1 MCHLE
6 KIFND
11 LTVDAIPT
19 RTNFRGVTIREAALF
34 RGAAG
39 WSEFSPFIEYSDVE
53 AEQWLYA
60 ALEGANTP
68 WPELKR
74 SSIGINA
81 TLPKVEIDRVPEILN
96 RFPGAMTVKIK
107 IDDFEND
114 CELVE
119 AALDFNPDFK
129 IRLDVN
135 GGWSLETA
143 LLNLYNYYLR
153 FGKVFE
159 YIEQP
164 CLEIADLK
172 ELKKEI
178 PMKIAIDESIR
189 KALTSDF
196 SGAKEFADIAIIK
209 WAPSGGIT
217 RANKLIEK
225 IGLPAVISSAL
236 DTGIGISH
244 GLALAASQ
252 SDLSFDCGL
261 ATSSLLES
269 DVITP
274 PLEITAGTIAVH
286 RTSPDEKLVAKYLA
300 SADRRL
306 WWQNRIERIWESGF
320 GERWQSEQRN

>member
-1 MCHLE
+1 MWHLE

-11 LTVDAIPT
+11 LTVVAIPT

-96 RFPGAMTVKIK
+96 RFPGAMSVKIK

-135 GGWSLETA
+135 GGWTLETA

-196 SGAKEFADIAIIK
+196 SEAKEFADIAIIK

>member
-1 MCHLE
+1 MWHLDE
-6 KIFND
+6 IFTD
-11 LTVDAIPT
+11 LNVVAIPT
-19 RTNFRGVTIREAALF
+19 RTNFRGVTVREAALF
-34 RGAAG
+34 RGPAG
-39 WSEFSPFIEYSDVE
+39 WSEFSPFIEYSDAQ

-60 ALEGANTP
+60 ALEGANIP

-81 TLPKVEIDRVPEILN
+81 TLPKVEIDRVPEILK
-96 RFPGAMTVKIK
+96 RFPGAKTVKIK
-107 IDDFEND
+107 VDDFEND

-164 CLEIADLK
+164 CLEIEDLRKLK
-172 ELKKEI
+172 EEI

-189 KALTSDF
+189 NALTSNF
-196 SGAKEFADIAIIK
+196 SDAKEFADIAIIK

-217 RANKLIEK
+217 RANKLIAQ

-244 GLALAASQ
+244 GLALAANQ
-252 SDLSFDCGL
+252 SDLNFDCGL
-261 ATSSLLES
+261 ATLSLLES
-269 DVITP
+269 DVVFP
-274 PLEITAGTIAVH
+274 ALEITAGTIAVN

-300 SADRRL
+300 PADRRL
-306 WWQNRIERIWESGF
+306 WWQNRIERIWENGF

>member
-1 MCHLE
+1 MWHLE

-11 LTVDAIPT
+11 LTVVAIPT

-286 RTSPDEKLVAKYLA
+286 RTSLDEKLAAKYLA

>member
-1 MCHLE
+1 MWHLE

-11 LTVDAIPT
+11 LTVVAIPT

-96 RFPGAMTVKIK
+96 RFPGAMSVKIK

-135 GGWSLETA
+135 GGWTLETA

-172 ELKKEI
+172 ELKKGI

-286 RTSPDEKLVAKYLA
+286 RTSLDEKLAAKYLA

>member
-1 MCHLE
+1 MWHLN

-11 LTVDAIPT
+11 LTVVAIPT
-19 RTNFRGVTIREAALF
+19 RTNFRGVTIREAVLF

-60 ALEGANTP
+60 ALEGANIP
-68 WPELKR
+68 WPEIKR

-96 RFPGAMTVKIK
+96 RFPGAKTVKIK

-196 SGAKEFADIAIIK
+196 SGANEFADISIIK

-217 RANKLIEK
+217 RAKKLIEK

-252 SDLSFDCGL
+252 NTLGFDCGL
-261 ATSSLLES
+261 ATTSLLES

-274 PLEITAGTIAVH
+274 PLEISAGTIAVN
-286 RTSPDEKLVAKYLA
+286 RSTPDEKLVAKYLA

>member
-1 MCHLE
+1 MWHLE

-11 LTVDAIPT
+11 LTVVAIPT

-53 AEQWLYA
+53 AEKWLYA

-135 GGWSLETA
+135 GGWTLETA

>member
-1 MCHLE
+1 MWHLD

-11 LTVDAIPT
+11 LTVVAIPT

-53 AEQWLYA
+53 AEQWLFA

-74 SSIGINA
+74 SSIGVNA

-96 RFPGAMTVKIK
+96 RFPGAKTVKIK
-107 IDDFEND
+107 VDDFEND

-164 CLEIADLK
+164 CLEIADLI

-196 SGAKEFADIAIIK
+196 SGANEFADIAIIK

-217 RANKLIEK
+217 RAKKLIEK

-252 SDLSFDCGL
+252 NTLDFDCGL
-261 ATSSLLES
+261 ATTSLLES

-274 PLEITAGTIAVH
+274 PLEITAGTIAVN
-286 RTSPDEKLVAKYLA
+286 RSSPDEKLVAKYLA

>member
-1 MCHLE
+1 MWHLD

-11 LTVDAIPT
+11 LTVVAIPT

-34 RGAAG
+34 HGAAG

-96 RFPGAMTVKIK
+96 RFPGAKTVKIK
-107 IDDFEND
+107 VDDFEND

-196 SGAKEFADIAIIK
+196 SGANEFADIAIIK

-217 RANKLIEK
+217 RAKKLIEK

-244 GLALAASQ
+244 GLALAGSQ
-252 SDLSFDCGL
+252 NTLDFDCGL
-261 ATSSLLES
+261 ATTSLLES

-274 PLEITAGTIAVH
+274 PLEITAGTIAVN
-286 RTSPDEKLVAKYLA
+286 RSSPDEKLVAKYLA

>member
-1 MCHLE
+1 MWHLE

-11 LTVDAIPT
+11 LTVVAIPT

-96 RFPGAMTVKIK
+96 RFPGAMSVKIK

-269 DVITP
+269 DVINP
-274 PLEITAGTIAVH
+274 PLEITAGTIAVQ
-286 RTSPDEKLVAKYLA
+286 RTSLDEKLAAKYLA

>member
-1 MCHLE
+1 MWHLE

-11 LTVDAIPT
+11 LTVVAIPT
-19 RTNFRGVTIREAALF
+19 RTNFRGVTIREAAHF

-96 RFPGAMTVKIK
+96 RFPGAMTVKVK

-196 SGAKEFADIAIIK
+196 SEAKEFADIAIIK

-274 PLEITAGTIAVH
+274 PLEITAGTIAVQ
-286 RTSPDEKLVAKYLA
+286 RTSLDEKLAAKYLA

>member
-1 MCHLE
+1 MWHLE

-11 LTVDAIPT
+11 LTVVAIPT

-274 PLEITAGTIAVH
+274 PLEITAGTIAVQ
-286 RTSPDEKLVAKYLA
+286 RTSLDEKLAAKYLA

>member
-1 MCHLE
+1 MWHLDE
-6 KIFND
+6 IFND
-11 LTVDAIPT
+11 LTVVAIPT
-19 RTNFRGVTIREAALF
+19 RTSFRGVTIREAALF

-39 WSEFSPFIEYSDVE
+39 WSEFSPFIEYSDDE

-68 WPELKR
+68 WLELKR
-74 SSIGINA
+74 SSVGINA

-96 RFPGAMTVKIK
+96 RFPGAKTVKIK
-107 IDDFEND
+107 VDDFESD

-164 CLEIADLK
+164 CMEIADLK

-196 SGAKEFADIAIIK
+196 SSAKEFADIAIIK
-209 WAPSGGIT
+209 WAPSGGIS
-217 RANKLIEK
+217 RAKKLIEK
-225 IGLPAVISSAL
+225 IGLPVVVSSAL

-252 SDLSFDCGL
+252 SVLNFDCGL
-261 ATSSLLES
+261 ATT
-269 DVITP
+269 DATP
-274 PLEITAGTIAVH
+274 SHTVPVAV
-286 RTSPDEKLVAKYLA
+286 RNEALNWKSAKALVL
-300 SADRRL
+300 
-306 WWQNRIERIWESGF
+306 
-320 GERWQSEQRN
+320 

>member
-1 MCHLE
+1 MWHLE

-11 LTVDAIPT
+11 LTVVAIPT

-53 AEQWLYA
+53 AEKWLYA

-135 GGWSLETA
+135 GGWTLETA

-217 RANKLIEK
+217 RANKVIEK

-274 PLEITAGTIAVH
+274 PLEITAGTIAVQ
-286 RTSPDEKLVAKYLA
+286 RTSLDEKLAAKYLA

>member
-1 MCHLE
+1 MWHLE

-11 LTVDAIPT
+11 LTVVAIPT

-107 IDDFEND
+107 IDDFESD

-135 GGWSLETA
+135 GGWTLETA

>member
-1 MCHLE
+1 MWHLE

-11 LTVDAIPT
+11 LTVVAIPT

-196 SGAKEFADIAIIK
+196 SEAKEFADIAIIK

-274 PLEITAGTIAVH
+274 PLEITAGTIAVQ
-286 RTSPDEKLVAKYLA
+286 RTSLDEKLAAKYLA

>member
-1 MCHLE
+1 MWHLDE
-6 KIFND
+6 IFND
-11 LTVDAIPT
+11 LTVVAIPT

-96 RFPGAMTVKIK
+96 RFPGAMSVKIK

-135 GGWSLETA
+135 GGWTLETA

-274 PLEITAGTIAVH
+274 PLEITAGTIAVQ
-286 RTSPDEKLVAKYLA
+286 RTSLDEKLAAKYLA

>member
-1 MCHLE
+1 MWHLE

-11 LTVDAIPT
+11 LTVVAIPT

-60 ALEGANTP
+60 ALEGANT
-68 WPELKR
+68 
-74 SSIGINA
+74 
-81 TLPKVEIDRVPEILN
+81 RVPEILN

-135 GGWSLETA
+135 GGWTLETA

-217 RANKLIEK
+217 RANKVIEK

-274 PLEITAGTIAVH
+274 PLEITAGTIAVQ
-286 RTSPDEKLVAKYLA
+286 RTSLDEKLAAKYLA

>member
-1 MCHLE
+1 MWHLE

-11 LTVDAIPT
+11 LTVVAIPT

-53 AEQWLYA
+53 AEKWLYA

-135 GGWSLETA
+135 GGWTLETA

-153 FGKVFE
+153 FGKIFE

-269 DVITP
+269 DVINP
-274 PLEITAGTIAVH
+274 PLEITAGTIAVQ
-286 RTSPDEKLVAKYLA
+286 RTSLDEKLAAKYLA

>member
-1 MCHLE
+1 MWHLE

-11 LTVDAIPT
+11 LTVVAIPT

-53 AEQWLYA
+53 AEKWLYA

-96 RFPGAMTVKIK
+96 RFPGAMSVKIK

-114 CELVE
+114 YELVE

-135 GGWSLETA
+135 GGWTLETA

-269 DVITP
+269 DVINP
-274 PLEITAGTIAVH
+274 PLEITAGTIAVQ
-286 RTSPDEKLVAKYLA
+286 RTSLDEKLAAKYLA

>member
-1 MCHLE
+1 MWHLD
-6 KIFND
+6 KIFSD
-11 LTVDAIPT
+11 LTIVAIPT
-19 RTNFRGVTIREAALF
+19 RTNFRGVTVREAALF
-34 RGAAG
+34 CGPAG
-39 WSEFSPFIEYSDVE
+39 WSEFSPFIEYSDSE
-53 AEQWLYA
+53 AEVWLEA
-60 ALEGANTP
+60 ALEGAYLP
-68 WPELKR
+68 WPKLAR
-74 SSIGINA
+74 DLIDINA

-96 RFPGAMTVKIK
+96 RFPGAKTVKIK

-114 CELVE
+114 SELVE

-129 IRLDVN
+129 VRLDVN

-164 CLEIADLK
+164 CLEIADLI

-178 PMKIAIDESIR
+178 PMKIAVDESIR
-189 KALTSDF
+189 KALTSSF
-196 SGAKEFADIAIIK
+196 AGAKEFADVAIIK

-252 SDLSFDCGL
+252 NQLSFDCGL
-261 ATSSLLES
+261 ATVSLLES
-269 DVITP
+269 DVVTP
-274 PLEITAGTIAVH
+274 PIEITAGTISVG
-286 RTSPDEKLVAKYLA
+286 RRSPDDKLVAKYTA
-300 SADRRL
+300 SAERRL

-320 GERWQSEQRN
+320 GERWQSEQLN

>member
-1 MCHLE
+1 MWHLDE
-6 KIFND
+6 IFND
-11 LTVDAIPT
+11 LTVVAIPS

-39 WSEFSPFIEYSDVE
+39 WSEFSPFIEYADVE

-96 RFPGAMTVKIK
+96 RFPGAKTVKIK
-107 IDDFEND
+107 VDDFEND

-196 SGAKEFADIAIIK
+196 SGANEFADIAIIK

-217 RANKLIEK
+217 RAKKLIEK

-252 SDLSFDCGL
+252 NTLSFDCGL
-261 ATSSLLES
+261 ATTSLLES
-269 DVITP
+269 DVIAP
-274 PLEITAGTIAVH
+274 PLEITAGTIAVN
-286 RTSPDEKLVAKYLA
+286 RSSPDEKLVAKYLA

>member
-1 MCHLE
+1 MWHLDE
-6 KIFND
+6 IFND
-11 LTVDAIPT
+11 LTVVAIPT

-39 WSEFSPFIEYSDVE
+39 WSEFSPFIEYADVE

-96 RFPGAMTVKIK
+96 RFPGAKTVKIK
-107 IDDFEND
+107 VDDFEND

-196 SGAKEFADIAIIK
+196 SGANEFADIAIIK

-217 RANKLIEK
+217 RAKKLIEK

-252 SDLSFDCGL
+252 NTLSFDCGL
-261 ATSSLLES
+261 ATTSLLES

-274 PLEITAGTIAVH
+274 PLEITAGTIAVN
-286 RTSPDEKLVAKYLA
+286 RSSPNEKLVAKYLA